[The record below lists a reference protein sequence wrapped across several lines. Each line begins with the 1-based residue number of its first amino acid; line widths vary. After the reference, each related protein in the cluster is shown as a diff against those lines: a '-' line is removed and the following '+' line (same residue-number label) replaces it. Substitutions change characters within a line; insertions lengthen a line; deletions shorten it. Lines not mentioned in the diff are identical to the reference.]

1 MKKRFKSWIVI
12 ICICILASLMIVIV
26 EGSVYTG
33 DKAREELLA
42 LDANLTISDLKTK
55 GYIDVSQTMDSSDDK
70 IEFFLRKAKERKRGV
85 LRITTILDGKL
96 CAKILIYDKQ
106 LDAIRMWTGFP
117 NQKQMED
124 PGKCFSTETYETT
137 NEDVKTVFLKN
148 ISGVEYNAAQT
159 EFIDEKLY
167 SYWEESSKKM

>member
-1 MKKRFKSWIVI
+1 M
-12 ICICILASLMIVIV
+12 CILAALMIVIV
-26 EGSVYTG
+26 ERSVYTR
-33 DKAREELLA
+33 DKAREELLE
-42 LDANLTISDLKTK
+42 LDANLTMSDLKTK
-55 GYIDVSQTMDSSDDK
+55 GYIDVSQTMDSSDDR
-70 IEFFLRKAKERKRGV
+70 IESFLRKAKKRKRGV
-85 LRITTILDGKL
+85 LRVTTILDGKL

-124 PGKCFSTETYETT
+124 PGKCFSAETYETT

-148 ISGVEYNAAQT
+148 IPGAEYNLDQT

-167 SYWEESSKKM
+167 SYWED